1 MSYYNAP
8 QRRDDNIP
16 GYLYL
21 VKAIGYHG
29 LIPGCL
35 LGRYKIG
42 LTRDLNRRLDE
53 FHSTQPPCDYEI
65 VASVFVENMLDEEQ
79 RLHKIFRTSNVKL
92 KKSREY
98 FDLLPWQVA
107 RAKWEFSRLKN
118 KDVRLVIP
126 KNILLVA
133 ATAGIAMFFISHQVR
148 STIENPSQS
157 VAECVRGGGGK
168 ACEK

>member
-1 MSYYNAP
+1 MTYYNAP
-8 QRRDDNIP
+8 QRRDDVP
-16 GYLYL
+16 GFLYL

-98 FDLLPWQVA
+98 FDLMP
-107 RAKWEFSRLKN
+107 
-118 KDVRLVIP
+118 
-126 KNILLVA
+126 
-133 ATAGIAMFFISHQVR
+133 
-148 STIENPSQS
+148 
-157 VAECVRGGGGK
+157 
-168 ACEK
+168 